1 MGTSVTGIGYEVDCK
16 TQQTLVY
23 NVVRKPV
30 IAAAPSQAGKTAS
43 RTAERLAQKVGQQL
57 VQQLTGA
64 RFIANIAL
72 MDSTRCP
79 IRLRPMKPQHFR
91 TGVYAKPF
99 SDSGCQVAD
108 RPQAEQGHTKT
119 RTLF

>member
-1 MGTSVTGIGYEVDCK
+1 MISQGAGAGDHPAKSVRAGTGVRCISTG
-16 TQQTLVY
+16 
-23 NVVRKPV
+23 R
-30 IAAAPSQAGKTAS
+30 
-43 RTAERLAQKVGQQL
+43 
-57 VQQLTGA
+57 
-64 RFIANIAL
+64 IAL

-79 IRLRPMKPQHFR
+79 IRLPPLKPQHFR